1 MGAIKDIGKEIER
14 SAEDVTGAVTY
25 YSGSDAVVGALE
37 DTEDFLNDQDAK
49 DAAKEAA
56 AAQEDAAQQGI
67 DFGREQY
74 ADFLGFTQ
82 PYREAGESFLPQ
94 LIEFLDPEVQEQFKA
109 DALAGQEFQG
119 IKDQANESLISNAAA
134 FGGLRSSGTQD
145 RIIRETSTL
154 ANQFGQ
160 NAVNNRLSQLQG
172 GVNLGL
178 STLGTTMQG
187 LGQAGGQIQ
196 TGIQNLGNAQAT
208 SALAD
213 GMGFNLN
220 DALDIA
226 STVLSG
232 YGSSQA

>member
-1 MGAIKDIGKEIER
+1 MGAIKDLGDELGISKD
-14 SAEDVTGAVTY
+14 DVTSIATLGT
-25 YSGSDAVVGALE
+25 SDLVDETG
-37 DTEDFLNDQDAK
+37 DFLSGKDER
-49 DAAKEAA
+49 DAAKAA
-56 AAQEDAAQQGI
+56 AAAREDAAQQGI

-119 IKDQANESLISNAAA
+119 IKDQANESLVSNAAA

-145 RIIRETSTL
+145 RLIRETSAL

-178 STLGTTMQG
+178 GTLGTTMQG

-196 TGIQNLGNAQAT
+196 AGIQNLGNAQAT
-208 SALAD
+208 SELAG
-213 GMGFNLN
+213 GMQFGFNDLLN
-220 DALDIA
+220 MA
-226 STVLSG
+226 STG
-232 YGSSQA
+232 AQIYGASPA